1 MVLTKKYI
9 GMKEAY
15 EYIIRVLCHT
25 IYVALGMSYLLLYE
39 VNSAIPQI
47 CIIGYYWGLEV

>member
-25 IYVALGMSYLLLYE
+25 IYVALGMSYLLLYDRFLWKLT
-39 VNSAIPQI
+39 VPSRK
-47 CIIGYYWGLEV
+47 YV